1 MIKETIE
8 FSLEYKKAHGKSI
21 VGILKDE
28 GVSIIEDEIGDIVS
42 YTIKIRDKNI
52 IVIDENLDEI
62 EYNFVLCHEFYH
74 ILKHDEVNRCFSNII
89 GTDRFEIEANIFAT
103 IFLNLENFMDNNTRI
118 NRTINSTISVI
129 KNAVI

>member
-52 IVIDENLDEI
+52 IVIDLSLI
-62 EYNFVLCHEFYH
+62 H
-74 ILKHDEVNRCFSNII
+74 I
-89 GTDRFEIEANIFAT
+89 
-103 IFLNLENFMDNNTRI
+103 
-118 NRTINSTISVI
+118 
-129 KNAVI
+129 